1 IVVGRPIT
9 LAKDPKAA
17 YQKIVKEFN

>member
-9 LAKDPKAA
+9 LAKDPQAA